1 MKNYSN
7 TIYESPAAKAWP
19 TLETGLHFH
28 TFRSNAYTHVFTIQ
42 SFRFAIARILDQS
55 KNTAVFQS
63 TLQSEG
69 EDVVS
74 ERLTTRI

>member
-1 MKNYSN
+1 MLTQSV
-7 TIYESPAAKAWP
+7 KAQP
-19 TLETGLHFH
+19 RKPDRHLETGLHFH

-42 SFRFAIARILDQS
+42 TSRFARARILDQS

-74 ERLTTRI
+74 ERLTNRI